1 MNTDVLYRVAKKIA
15 EKDNFLDT
23 DSVYNR
29 IKKLAIAIEDD
40 KQLSFSMM
48 HYSENEIA
56 DFFDIFI
63 KILDSDKAIISN
75 NKKKGEQFNPNR
87 KLIHM
92 VVNGDLDL
100 SLDLLLHTFLCEG
113 YYKSRYASSGF
124 IPNFGIMYDDLTQEW
139 NKYNQGFRSVIR
151 KKSGTAY
158 EKCIQCMDKFIK
170 EYVVGA
176 VNENRIKHNNIT
188 LYNPL
193 AVVYIN
199 RKMVD
204 TFCDIF
210 MQSVLYLIIDNEE
223 ICEEKRASVLHKI
236 LEKIVNYKK
245 NLSYNDAEVERH
257 SVMWDFAIHI
267 DSIEMKNE
275 YNTYF
280 EIFDLL
286 CNQMQEEGYVYE
298 VKNEY
303 ECQKRYLQDFEHK
316 CDYQAII
323 LEGKQEKTERFSKHL
338 CDCQELCLL
347 LYLITGR
354 QLCSEYLQHVKVVYR
369 EIIED
374 KLKYNNKQSR
384 TILRN
389 LEKMDLP
396 TFESIKESAFIREKI
411 SRGFFREKGLGKY
424 YEIKCDIQK
433 ELYECMLIAYECNDE
448 MLKEKRLKRLFID
461 MKKILLHE
469 MEGL

>member
-1 MNTDVLYRVAKKIA
+1 MNNDVLYRVAKKIA
-15 EKDNFLDT
+15 EKDNLLDT

-29 IKKLAIAIEDD
+29 IKKLTIAIEDD
-40 KQLSFSMM
+40 EQLSFSMIY
-48 HYSENEIA
+48 YSENEIA

-63 KILDSDKAIISN
+63 RILDSDKAIIAN
-75 NKKKGEQFNPNR
+75 NKKKKEQFNPNR

-100 SLDLLLHTFLCEG
+100 SLDSLLHAFLYQG
-113 YYKSRYASSGF
+113 YYKSRYASNVF
-124 IPNFGIMYDDLTQEW
+124 TPNFRIMYDDLTQDW
-139 NKYNQGFRSVIR
+139 NECCQEFRSIIR
-151 KKSGTAY
+151 NKSGSAY
-158 EKCIQCMDKFIK
+158 EKCAQCMDKFIK
-170 EYVVGA
+170 GYVVGA
-176 VNENRIKHNNIT
+176 VNENRIKHNKIT

-193 AVVYIN
+193 VVVYIN

-210 MQSVLYLIIDNEE
+210 MQSVLYMVIDNEK
-223 ICEEKRASVLHKI
+223 ICEEKRDSVLHKI
-236 LEKIVNYKK
+236 LGEIIDYKK
-245 NLSYNDAEVERH
+245 SLSFDDAEVEQH
-257 SVMWDFAIHI
+257 PMMWDFAIHI
-267 DSIEMKNE
+267 DSIEMRNE

-303 ECQKRYLQDFEHK
+303 QCKKRYLQDFKHK

-323 LEGKQEKTERFSKHL
+323 LEGKQEKTERFSKQL
-338 CDCQELCLL
+338 CDCQKLCLL

-396 TFESIKESAFIREKI
+396 TFESVKESVFIREKI

-424 YEIKCDIQK
+424 YEIKCHIQK

-448 MLKEKRLKRLFID
+448 FLKEKRLKRLFID
-461 MKKILLHE
+461 LKKMLLQE